1 MSRLKDRVAIVTGAS
16 SGIGEACAKALA
28 AEGARV
34 VVAARR
40 ADRLATLV
48 RDIEAAGGVAL
59 ARAADATLEDEVEAL
74 FRFAD
79 DNFGP
84 LDLLVNSAGIADH
97 TPTDTITLARFR
109 EVMDANLTSAFLCS
123 RAAFIRMKAK
133 KRGRIINIGSI
144 SAKIPRPHN
153 IAYAS
158 SKFGLEGMTRALAL
172 DGRDH
177 GITVSILHPGSTKT
191 ELMPGM
197 AARPA
202 KDSMEASEIAAIA
215 TLMACLPDE
224 TNLIEALAFPIGQPF
239 LGRG

>member
-191 ELMPGM
+191 GLMPGM